1 MLHLEFA
8 ISPDQIRNMADL
20 NLLEARLGFDKG
32 AVLSGFPDTWF
43 GEVSRHLTAALNNQ
57 QIDRVTEKLLRIR
70 TSRAV
75 YFGRKYEGETWNE
88 AAATSHQAKPFHRV
102 IDGIRNERP
111 HYVSDWQSLED
122 GDFAFNTQ
130 FNREATSLAGAAK
143 ALLMDAEKVTIYDN
157 YICPTRPG
165 DLSTLREIM
174 AVCGKAE
181 VELHVYSK
189 DYGKPPRQE
198 RARLLNQF
206 CQGLPQTIRL
216 FWYWIDD
223 RGSGLLHQRGL
234 FTAKGGLI
242 YDRGFEE
249 PLGRRKQ
256 LTPTTI
262 IPMPRALLEDRARLF
277 NPAQLGGGL
286 SLVGTVWQSHP

>member
-1 MLHLEFA
+1 MSDEPSCSNVLDPQLPRCA
-8 ISPDQIRNMADL
+8 WLLACSVSRKDVSPQSSASARRISVRI
-20 NLLEARLGFDKG
+20 
-32 AVLSGFPDTWF
+32 LSGNGVHRFRNHC
-43 GEVSRHLTAALNNQ
+43 S
-57 QIDRVTEKLLRIR
+57 
-70 TSRAV
+70 TSPEYA
-75 YFGRKYEGETWNE
+75 
-88 AAATSHQAKPFHRV
+88 QAQPFHRV
-102 IDGIRNERP
+102 VDGTTDNRP
-111 HYVSDWQSLED
+111 HYIANWQDLD
-122 GDFAFNTQ
+122 DDDFDFNTQ
-130 FNREATSLAGAAK
+130 FNRDATSLAGAAK
-143 ALLMDAEKVTIYDN
+143 ALLLNAEKVTIYDN

-216 FWYWIDD
+216 FWYWIGD

-249 PLGRRKQ
+249 PQDRRKR

-277 NPAQLGGGL
+277 NGSVPI
-286 SLVGTVWQSHP
+286 TC

>member
-8 ISPDQIRNMADL
+8 ISPNQIRNMTDL

-32 AVLSGFPDTWF
+32 AVLSRFPENWLK
-43 GEVSRHLTAALNNQ
+43 EVSDHLATALNAQ
-57 QIDRVTEKLLRIR
+57 QIDKATEKLRRIKE
-70 TSRAV
+70 SRLVSFNREYA
-75 YFGRKYEGETWNE
+75 GTPWRE
-88 AAATSHQAKPFHRV
+88 AAVDSHQAQPFHRV
-102 IDGIRNERP
+102 VDGTTDNRP
-111 HYVSDWQSLED
+111 HYIANWQDLD
-122 GDFAFNTQ
+122 DDDFDFNTQ
-130 FNREATSLAGAAK
+130 FNRDATSLAGAAK
-143 ALLMDAEKVTIYDN
+143 ALLLNAEKVTIYDN

-174 AVCGKAE
+174 TVCGKAE

-249 PLGRRKQ
+249 PLGRRKR